1 MFDNNLVAVCERK
14 VSLKLSKPAYFGIC
28 ILGLSQLLMYALQ
41 YDYIENNY
49 FNKSRLLITDIDS
62 LIYEI
67 KSKDVRF

>member
-14 VSLKLSKPAYFGIC
+14 VSLKLNKPAYFGMC

-41 YDYIENNY
+41 YDYIENND

-67 KSKDVRF
+67 KSKDV